1 MISELCGGFMYTALP
16 EIEKIAAHAV
26 GETMSEKDIQDI
38 ASPLTETIIYSMT
51 NAISEKN
58 SAAALK
64 LLDSLM
70 EQGTDGKTAVMEIG
84 RAMRLLYAAKIAAES
99 GLGVSEYMDAAKVRN
114 AYAAEIN
121 MRRAK
126 RFDLNGL
133 RRCVILCNEAEQ
145 GMLRTRANDR
155 IVLETLIYELCS

>member
-1 MISELCGGFMYTALP
+1 
-16 EIEKIAAHAV
+16 
-26 GETMSEKDIQDI
+26 
-38 ASPLTETIIYSMT
+38 
-51 NAISEKN
+51 
-58 SAAALK
+58 
-64 LLDSLM
+64 
-70 EQGTDGKTAVMEIG
+70 
-84 RAMRLLYAAKIAAES
+84 
-99 GLGVSEYMDAAKVRN
+99 
-114 AYAAEIN
+114 